1 MRRFVLAAVLVALVF
16 VPAAAA
22 WTWPAPGDVVQAY
35 SFDPAR
41 PYASGQHRGIDV
53 AGDAGSP
60 VRAPASGA
68 VTFAGSVPG
77 SGRAVTITTPDG
89 YAVTLTHL
97 GSVVV
102 TEGAAIVEGD
112 VLGTIGPSGDAEV
125 DVPYV
130 HLGIRRAADDQGYL
144 DPLGF
149 LPARGAPAPAPV
161 PVAPP
166 PTPAPA
172 PPPAPEVVAPP
183 AAPPTAAV
191 AAPDP
196 APAATSGAVPAV
208 APAPA
213 AAVPPAT
220 PRTVPAVA
228 APATRASIP
237 RRVAPAPVAR
247 PLPAAPAPS
256 ARPVPKSRSVVR
268 PATAAQP
275 ANVATPVAA
284 PTPRVAARPP
294 YVAVAPAVPA
304 HRPSERG
311 HRPST
316 GTAPHPRAVRPAS
329 HAPVAADARRLPPPI
344 VAPVRHRPAHANTDT
359 AGHRFPVL
367 LAGAAATALAC
378 LVAALA
384 LVRALREAPR
394 PLRMIAAD
402 VDTAEEGL
410 GRPGVAVRL
419 GAPSP
424 WPRGGVRGP
433 LGRVRALPPA
443 QGARRAHGEWDGR
456 ARYAGHGRRRWRGE
470 VLR

>member
-1 MRRFVLAAVLVALVF
+1 MRRFMLAAVLVALVF

-77 SGRAVTITTPDG
+77 SGRTVTITTPDG

-97 GSVVV
+97 GSGVV
-102 TEGAAIVEGD
+102 TEGAAIAEGD
-112 VLGTIGPSGDAEV
+112 VVGTIGASGDAEV

-213 AAVPPAT
+213 AAVPSRNLGQSCVLR
-220 PRTVPAVA
+220 PRHSRRTS
-228 APATRASIP
+228 RRRWP
-237 RRVAPAPVAR
+237 RRRPVSRRARRTSPSPRPCPHPGRPNAGIVRPPGRRRIPAP
-247 PLPAAPAPS
+247 
-256 ARPVPKSRSVVR
+256 
-268 PATAAQP
+268 
-275 ANVATPVAA
+275 
-284 PTPRVAARPP
+284 
-294 YVAVAPAVPA
+294 
-304 HRPSERG
+304 
-311 HRPST
+311 
-316 GTAPHPRAVRPAS
+316 
-329 HAPVAADARRLPPPI
+329 
-344 VAPVRHRPAHANTDT
+344 
-359 AGHRFPVL
+359 
-367 LAGAAATALAC
+367 C
-378 LVAALA
+378 
-384 LVRALREAPR
+384 
-394 PLRMIAAD
+394 
-402 VDTAEEGL
+402 
-410 GRPGVAVRL
+410 
-419 GAPSP
+419 
-424 WPRGGVRGP
+424 
-433 LGRVRALPPA
+433 
-443 QGARRAHGEWDGR
+443 ARRATHRSRPTPAACRRRSSRRSGI
-456 ARYAGHGRRRWRGE
+456 GRRTQTRTRQATASRCCSPAPQRPRSPVSSPRSRSCAPSGRHRDPF
-470 VLR
+470 V